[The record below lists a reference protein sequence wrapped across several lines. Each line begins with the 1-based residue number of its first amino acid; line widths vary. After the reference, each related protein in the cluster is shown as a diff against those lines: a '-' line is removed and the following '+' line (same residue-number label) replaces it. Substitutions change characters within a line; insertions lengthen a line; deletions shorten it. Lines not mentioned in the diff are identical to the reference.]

1 MISLRYLKTL
11 DLTIADLTMRGEHD
25 DEDETHLAGSKKV
38 SVSTDTNAIERGDW
52 LKYSRDTAGLG
63 KKGMRNVNVYTQCD
77 IKIAASHYRA
87 I

>member
-11 DLTIADLTMRGEHD
+11 DISLADLTLRSADD
-25 DEDETHLAGSKKV
+25 DEAHLAGNKKV
-38 SVSTDTNAIERGDW
+38 SVSTDTNNIEKGEW

-87 I
+87 V